1 MSFVTTD
8 QHFSRIAHDPGR
20 GRNGCAAFSLDTN
33 GQSEAWPF
41 GAVQQFSNVSFRDA
55 DTRGERRLRD
65 ACFGDVGLQ
74 PRSTGQG
81 RVRGNGCCGGGVKCL
96 HGDNVC
102 IKQTAPSTLM
112 FAHSNSRNNRKRV
125 TPKPMKYRIKELR
138 QARGW
143 TQEQLADLAGTNKG
157 YISQLESGKREPS
170 AETLRSL
177 AAAFNV
183 EAAHMIESSAA
194 TDAATVRMLTIFEQ
208 LSPEDQAAIQH
219 MAERLLPKNG
229 G

>member
-1 MSFVTTD
+1 MSSATTD
-8 QHFSRIAHDPGR
+8 HNFSRIAYDPGR
-20 GRNGCAAFSLDTN
+20 GGNCGAAFSFDAD
-33 GQSEAWPF
+33 GQGKAWPF
-41 GAVQQFSNVSFRDA
+41 AAVQQFSDVSFRDA
-55 DTRGERRLRD
+55 DTLGKRRLRD
-65 ACFGDVGLQ
+65 AYLGDVGLQ
-74 PRSTGQG
+74 PRGAG
-81 RVRGNGCCGGGVKCL
+81 EDRVRGNRGGGGCVKGL
-96 HGDNVC
+96 HGDDVC
-102 IKQTAPSTLM
+102 IVQTDPSSLM
-112 FAHSNSRNNRKRV
+112 FAQRNSRHNRKRA

-138 QARGW
+138 LARGW

-183 EAAHMIESSAA
+183 EAVHMIESSTP

-219 MAERLLPKNG
+219 MAERLLPKG
-229 G
+229 DS